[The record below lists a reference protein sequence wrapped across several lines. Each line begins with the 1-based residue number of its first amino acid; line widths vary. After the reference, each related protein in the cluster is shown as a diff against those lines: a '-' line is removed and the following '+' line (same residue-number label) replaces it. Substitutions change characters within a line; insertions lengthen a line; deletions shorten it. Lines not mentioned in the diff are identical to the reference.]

1 MKDHENESVL
11 EVEKQ
16 LQKKSSKKDSQNG
29 ILLPILYA
37 LLAAIGGF
45 TLVMLIGIAITI
57 LNGPPQSAT
66 AAVPSQAVTRPEGI
80 TQSSYQ
86 YFKEKAAEEAANL
99 PPVQT
104 EGPSAEPS
112 EGLFPDPEQSAPPAP
127 VQSTEPTPAPTRSP
141 STAPSGVPVQT
152 TSPVVPST
160 RPVQQ
165 PPTQSGNQSG
175 GGSQA
180 THIHDFSGGRVLA
193 TTESNN
199 KNDPVYH
206 IKDCTS
212 AQKILPENAYW
223 YDSAQAAIDAGRRL
237 CGNCAR

>member
-99 PPVQT
+99 PPVQK
-104 EGPSAEPS
+104 GFS
-112 EGLFPDPEQSAPPAP
+112 
-127 VQSTEPTPAPTRSP
+127 
-141 STAPSGVPVQT
+141 QT
-152 TSPVVPST
+152 LS
-160 RPVQQ
+160 
-165 PPTQSGNQSG
+165 
-175 GGSQA
+175 
-180 THIHDFSGGRVLA
+180 RVLLPLQFNPQSRLRPQPGRHPLLRLGFQFKPPLPSCHPRGLY
-193 TTESNN
+193 SNPQHSLEIRVAAGA
-199 KNDPVYH
+199 KQH
-206 IKDCTS
+206 IFTIFQVDGYWQLRNQITKTIQCITS
-212 AQKILPENAYW
+212 RIVPQPKKSCQKTLIGMIQLKL
-223 YDSAQAAIDAGRRL
+223 R
-237 CGNCAR
+237 